1 MRQPRPR
8 RPLQPEH
15 GEVIVGADAGE
26 AIGHALG
33 VRAGG
38 GHHIAQRAEG
48 AFGPHEERAGVVHQV
63 GESPLRIEVYRAA
76 LYLPAPL
83 REAAAILALRAP
95 RLIEARY
102 RRAVPLEGVRAA
114 WAESLGPLPPGFE
127 AWLRPIAAGD
137 VERQIFLAEGARL
150 EGPGRPAAE
159 LPGAAFARALLG
171 CSIGPAAPTGALR
184 RGLLGG

>member
-1 MRQPRPR
+1 MKR
-8 RPLQPEH
+8 RAALATLLATPARAEAEFPAAL
-15 GEVIVGADAGE
+15 EVA
-26 AIGHALG
+26 G
-33 VRAGG
+33 VRLVLNGTG
-38 GHHIAQRAEG
+38 R
-48 AFGPHEERAGVVHQV
+48 RLY
-63 GESPLRIEVYRAA
+63 SPLRIEVYRAA
-76 LYLPAPL
+76 LYLPAPM

-137 VERQIFLAEGARL
+137 VERQLFLAEGAGL
-150 EGPGRPAAE
+150 EGPGRPPAE
-159 LPGAAFARALLG
+159 IRDAGFARALLG
-171 CSIGPAAPTGALR
+171 CWIGPAAPTEALR